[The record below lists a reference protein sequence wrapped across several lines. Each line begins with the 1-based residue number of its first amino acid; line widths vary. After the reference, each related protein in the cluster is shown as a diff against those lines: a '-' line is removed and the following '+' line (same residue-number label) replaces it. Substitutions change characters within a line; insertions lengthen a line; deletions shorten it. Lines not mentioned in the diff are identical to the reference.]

1 MEENNIGNKNQNN
14 SDEKKNGFSRRSILK
29 GLATLPV
36 VGLFG
41 YEYFRDSLAKQKT
54 KVDVLNQ
61 LGFTKESPA
70 IIPKENLGEKS
81 ELIRF
86 GIIGP
91 GPRGMSLL
99 ESAGYRTQKDIDKV
113 TNKNI
118 DELKSWVKQD
128 DLNVQFNGVCDV
140 FDLHADKALEA
151 STHSRSAYANS
162 TTISPTKRFKHY
174 KDLLDS
180 KDIDAVIIATPDH
193 HHAQMTIDAIQAG
206 KHVYLEKSLTNTEEE
221 VYEVEKVV
229 KSSDRVFQMGHQ
241 FRHSPIFK
249 NAKKLVF
256 QNILG
261 PVTFIETTTNRN
273 TASGAWIRHL
283 ESDGTLKPGSLSTI
297 DWAQWLGDTPKVPF
311 SLDRYYGWTKW
322 LDYGNGP
329 WGQLFSH
336 EYDAVNGLLDLG
348 IPKYCN
354 ASGSINYWKDKR
366 ETPDTFNAAW
376 EYPEQDKTLL
386 YSLSLAS
393 SKKRGRLIMGRD
405 ATMELGGS
413 LIITA
418 DANSNR
424 YKKYID
430 SGIINP
436 STPFV
441 SEGPDAVDGVTSA
454 TAKYYAERGL
464 SKTTYEGEEVDLTYS
479 HIKDWLNVIRYGGE
493 TLCGIN
499 VSVDEMITILMATK
513 SYKENR
519 RVEWDPIHRR
529 II

>member
-1 MEENNIGNKNQNN
+1 MEDNKKNNN
-14 SDEKKNGFSRRSILK
+14 SSDQGKNGMSRRQILK

-36 VGLFG
+36 VGIFG
-41 YEYFRDSLAKQKT
+41 YQYLRDSASKQKP
-54 KVDVLNQ
+54 KEDILNK
-61 LGFTKESPA
+61 LGFSKESPA

-81 ELIRF
+81 EVIRF
-86 GIIGP
+86 GIIGA

-113 TNKNI
+113 TKNNL
-118 DELKSWVKQD
+118 DELKNWVKKD
-128 DLNVQFNGVCDV
+128 DLNVQINGVCDV
-140 FDLHADKALEA
+140 FDLHAEMALEA

-162 TTISPTKRFKHY
+162 TTIASTKRYKNY

-193 HHAQMTIDAIQAG
+193 HHAQMTIDAIQAN

-221 VYEVEKVV
+221 VYKVEKVV
-229 KSSDRVFQMGHQ
+229 KNSDRVFQLGHQ

-249 NAKKLVF
+249 NAKNLIS

-261 PVTFIETTTNRN
+261 PVTLIETTTNRN

-283 ESDGTLKPGSLSTI
+283 QPDGSLKPGSKNTI
-297 DWAQWLGDTPKVPF
+297 DWNQWLGDTPKVPF

-348 IPKYCN
+348 IPKYCT
-354 ASGSINYWKDKR
+354 ASGNINYWKDNR
-366 ETPDTFNAAW
+366 ETPDTFNATW
-376 EYPEQDKTLL
+376 EYPELDKTLL

-393 SKKRGRLIMGRD
+393 SNKRGRLIMGRD
-405 ATMELGGS
+405 ATMEIGGS
-413 LIITA
+413 LTVTA
-418 DANSNR
+418 DANSN
-424 YKKYID
+424 KYNKYFE
-430 SGIINP
+430 SGIITP
-436 STPFV
+436 SNPFV
-441 SEGPDAVDGVTSA
+441 AEGPDEIGVDGVSSA

-464 SKTTYEGEEVDLTYS
+464 SKTNYNGEEVDLTYS
-479 HIKDWLNVIRYGGE
+479 HIKDWLNVIRNGGKP
-493 TLCGIN
+493 LCGID
-499 VSVDEMITILMATK
+499 VSVDEMITILMATI
-513 SYKENR
+513 SYKEKR
-519 RVEWDPIHRR
+519 RVEWDPIMRR
-529 II
+529 IV